1 MVASVIF
8 NENNGAGEVKTDKT
22 SGNVRFKKADD
33 AVVDTN
39 DPLVIPTVN
48 TEYSFEKFLRLRIT
62 GTAPDTEI
70 TDVEFYMDGTK
81 GWEALV
87 KLWGR
92 NIAAYTTPAVP
103 TLTLDPPQIPVGG
116 TPAVAT
122 DAFTWTSAAVLALG
136 AGPFSTINTDIGDYV
151 ILVLEAEIGA
161 TQGTLAQ
168 ETLTFEYDE
177 I

>member
-1 MVASVIF
+1 MVATVIF
-8 NENNGAGEVKTDKT
+8 NENNGAGETKTQKDG
-22 SGNVRFKKADD
+22 GNIRFKNADD

-39 DPLVIPTVN
+39 DPLVIPTALR
-48 TEYSFEKFLRLRIT
+48 EYSFEKFLRLRIT

-70 TDVEFYMDGTK
+70 TDVEFYMDGSK

-87 KLWGR
+87 KLWGQSV
-92 NIAAYTTPAVP
+92 AAFTTPAVP
-103 TLTLDPPQIPVGG
+103 AESNDPPEIPVGG
-116 TPAVAT
+116 TPVAAI
-122 DAFTWTSAAVLALG
+122 DAFVWTAGSPLALG
-136 AGPFSTINTDIGDYV
+136 AGPFSTINTDIGNYV
-151 ILVLEAEIGA
+151 DLVMEVEIAA